1 LSAADALAPRRNESM
16 LDRATLAKR
25 GSAGLERA
33 RRVVADY
40 APVDGPHS
48 AAQTAERARI
58 VAFCDAHADA
68 LLRTCVPG
76 HLTASA
82 LVVDAG
88 CERAL
93 LTHHKKLDRWLQ
105 LGGHV
110 DGDGD
115 LARSALRE
123 AHEESGIEGLV
134 IDETPIDLDV
144 HTIPERRTKDGS
156 IEPAHLHLDVR
167 FVVYAPAG
175 AREALSDESL
185 ALRWFAPHELSAV
198 DVDESVLRLFRR
210 VFGAPLAPSENSAR

>member
-1 LSAADALAPRRNESM
+1 M
-16 LDRATLAKR
+16 LDRAALEKR

-33 RRVVADY
+33 RRVVDDY
-40 APVDGPHS
+40 TPVVGPDC
-48 AAQTAERARI
+48 AAQTTERARI
-58 VAFCDAHADA
+58 LAFCDAHADA

-88 CERAL
+88 LQRAL

-115 LARSALRE
+115 LARSAWRE

-134 IDETPIDLDV
+134 IDESPIDLDV

-185 ALRWFAPHELSAV
+185 ALRWFAPHELHTI

>member
-1 LSAADALAPRRNESM
+1 MAHGYGGQL
-16 LDRATLAKR
+16 LDRATLEAR

-33 RRVVADY
+33 RRVVAEY
-40 APVDGPHS
+40 TPVDGTER

-58 VAFCDAHADA
+58 LAFCDAHADA

-82 LVVDAG
+82 LVVDATI
-88 CERAL
+88 ERAL

-134 IDETPIDLDV
+134 VDPAPIDLDV

-185 ALRWFAPHELSAV
+185 ALRWFAPHELHTV

-210 VFGAPLAPSENSAR
+210 VFGAPLASPERSSR

>member
-1 LSAADALAPRRNESM
+1 M
-16 LDRATLAKR
+16 LDRAALLAR

-33 RRVVADY
+33 RRVVDDY
-40 APVDGPHS
+40 TPVVGPDC

-58 VAFCDAHADA
+58 LAFCDAHADA

-88 CERAL
+88 LQRAL

-115 LARSALRE
+115 LARSAWRE

-134 IDETPIDLDV
+134 IDESPIDLDV

-156 IEPAHLHLDVR
+156 IEPAHVHLDVR

-185 ALRWFAPHELSAV
+185 ALRWFAPHELHTV

-210 VFGAPLAPSENSAR
+210 VFGAPLAPAERNSR